1 VISRQL
7 RTPKTKAF
15 FFLLKQEETMQPSLQ
30 IGELMGKA
38 SDLTLEAAGWI
49 INVFGGSVTLL
60 FNLQYH

>member
-1 VISRQL
+1 
-7 RTPKTKAF
+7 
-15 FFLLKQEETMQPSLQ
+15 MQPSLQ